1 MGAALKVTCRED
13 EDVAKRA
20 ADTHTR
26 THTHTHTHTHNFACL
41 LDRQQASIAG
51 DLPPVC

>member
-13 EDVAKRA
+13 EDVDKRA
-20 ADTHTR
+20 ADTHAR
-26 THTHTHTHTHNFACL
+26 THTQFCTL
-41 LDRQQASIAG
+41 AG